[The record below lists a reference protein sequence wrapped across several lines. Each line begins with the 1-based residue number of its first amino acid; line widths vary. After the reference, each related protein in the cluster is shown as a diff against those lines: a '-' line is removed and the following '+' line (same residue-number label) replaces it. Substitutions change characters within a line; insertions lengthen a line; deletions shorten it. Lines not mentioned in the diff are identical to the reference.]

1 MAIDIV
7 TLIGTA
13 SLALQIVVL
22 ILLMVGYNYKR
33 CMKFKQHG
41 ITIGVAVILHLV
53 MIFAIMIPAF
63 YFLSQTFLVASA
75 AVTSTLVLI
84 HAVTG
89 TAAIIMGVY
98 LIGAWGFRKDM
109 KSCFRRKKPMRYTFI
124 VWIISL
130 AFGILLYGIFYGPLL
145 FG

>member
-1 MAIDIV
+1 MALDFV

-22 ILLMVGYNYKR
+22 SLLIVGYNYKR

-41 ITIGVAVILHLV
+41 TILGLAVILHLV
-53 MIFAIMIPAF
+53 MIFAIMIPSF
-63 YFLSQTFLVASA
+63 YFLISAFLVPSA
-75 AVTSTLVLI
+75 ALTTILVLI

-98 LIGAWGFRKDM
+98 LIGVWGFHKDI
-109 KSCFRRKKPMRYTFI
+109 KNCFRRKIPMRYTFI
-124 VWIISL
+124 VWIVSL
-130 AFGILLYGIFYGPLL
+130 VFGILLYGIFYGPLL